1 MRNKEKI
8 QKLEAGFTLM
18 EIMAGIAIFI
28 VLAMAVLGAYS
39 ALTKTTKVARLKTLT
54 SAMAAKELEVVR
66 NIAYTQIGTV
76 NGNPHGSLPDQSNPR
91 STTLDGVGFR
101 VYFEVTYID
110 DSADGTIV
118 AGTDSAPNDYKQIK
132 MFVFNT
138 LTSETS
144 TFLTNVSPKGLEG
157 LSNAGA
163 LLIKVF
169 DAVGQPISG
178 VSVSIANNLLNPT
191 INLQRTSD
199 ASGQVLE
206 VGLPA
211 SVNGYHLVATKN
223 GYTTAQTYPAS
234 VGNPNPINPDATIVD
249 GVVTK
254 VSLQIDLVST
264 LNLKTLNQQC
274 QGISGV
280 NVNVKGEK
288 LIGTNPDVL
297 KYDQNHTSIAGLIAL
312 NNLEWDT
319 YIPILIAGQ
328 PFTLLGTNPVQQIT
342 VLPNTTHTFTMIL
355 GEEGTG
361 YSLLVLVKDSATGAA
376 LQGATVHL
384 VKGGSVPQDYTGI
397 TGGSVWLQD
406 DWTAGSGQVAFTE
419 HDKYFADD
427 GNVDINSVPTGV
439 RLRKTSGRYALSG
452 TLESSTFDTG
462 TNLSD
467 YSSLVWQP
475 TSQDPAATLKFQIA
489 SNNDNTT
496 WNYLGPDGTANTYY
510 TVSGTT
516 ISSNHDNNRYVR
528 YKAFLSTTNDKKT
541 PILTD
546 LTMNYVSGC
555 YTPGQISFMDLTQG
569 QNYDLDISAT
579 GYQTFVQASLNITGN
594 QVLEVLMSP

>member
-1 MRNKEKI
+1 
-8 QKLEAGFTLM
+8 
-18 EIMAGIAIFI
+18 
-28 VLAMAVLGAYS
+28 
-39 ALTKTTKVARLKTLT
+39 
-54 SAMAAKELEVVR
+54 
-66 NIAYTQIGTV
+66 
-76 NGNPHGSLPDQSNPR
+76 
-91 STTLDGVGFR
+91 
-101 VYFEVTYID
+101 
-110 DSADGTIV
+110 
-118 AGTDSAPNDYKQIK
+118 
-132 MFVFNT
+132 
-138 LTSETS
+138 
-144 TFLTNVSPKGLEG
+144 
-157 LSNAGA
+157 
-163 LLIKVF
+163 
-169 DAVGQPISG
+169 
-178 VSVSIANNLLNPT
+178 
-191 INLQRTSD
+191 
-199 ASGQVLE
+199 
-206 VGLPA
+206 
-211 SVNGYHLVATKN
+211 
-223 GYTTAQTYPAS
+223 
-234 VGNPNPINPDATIVD
+234 
-249 GVVTK
+249 
-254 VSLQIDLVST
+254 
-264 LNLKTLNQQC
+264 
-274 QGISGV
+274 
-280 NVNVKGEK
+280 
-288 LIGTNPDVL
+288 
-297 KYDQNHTSIAGLIAL
+297 
-312 NNLEWDT
+312 
-319 YIPILIAGQ
+319 
-328 PFTLLGTNPVQQIT
+328 
-342 VLPNTTHTFTMIL
+342 
-355 GEEGTG
+355 
-361 YSLLVLVKDSATGAA
+361 VKDSATGAA